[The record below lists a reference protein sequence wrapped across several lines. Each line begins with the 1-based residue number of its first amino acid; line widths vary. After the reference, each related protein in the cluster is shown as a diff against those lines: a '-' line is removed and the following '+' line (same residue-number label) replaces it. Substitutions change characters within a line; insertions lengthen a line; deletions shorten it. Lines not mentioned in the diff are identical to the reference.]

1 MAVNPLIGL
10 PLVLVLLALLWPLL
24 GLNGARPYL
33 ELLTRRAD
41 IVLGAAVAWIALTYW
56 LARRVSDAILL
67 RVAGDKVL
75 VRRER

>member
-1 MAVNPLIGL
+1 MNPLIGL
-10 PLVLVLLALLWPLL
+10 PVVLVLLAVLWPLF

-33 ELLTRRAD
+33 ELLARRAD
-41 IVLGAAVAWIALTYW
+41 LILAASAAWIALTYW
-56 LARRVSDAILL
+56 LARRVSDEFLL